1 MTMRFS
7 KAMAI
12 GAFFLCAGHA
22 HTASSYL
29 FDNPENRAF
38 LGVRVGLDIS
48 SAANGGGYYS
58 NKAGFSAGAVYNI
71 PLWRNLYFEP
81 GLSVFYNPFGTT
93 SWDSYEVSVPVI
105 SNGQP
110 VMGSD
115 GKPIADK
122 NKGDCISD

>member
-1 MTMRFS
+1 MVLLVVDTQKLLINNKQYMTMRFS

-22 HTASSYL
+22 HAASSYL

-58 NKAGFSAGAVYNI
+58 NKAGFSAGAVYNMDE
-71 PLWRNLYFEP
+71 PLFRTGSVGFLQSVRNNIVGFLRGFRP
-81 GLSVFYNPFGTT
+81 GYQRWAACYGV
-93 SWDSYEVSVPVI
+93 
-105 SNGQP
+105 
-110 VMGSD
+110 
-115 GKPIADK
+115 
-122 NKGDCISD
+122 

>member
-22 HTASSYL
+22 HAASSYL

-48 SAANGGGYYS
+48 SAANGGILQQQSRVLGR
-58 NKAGFSAGAVYNI
+58 G
-71 PLWRNLYFEP
+71 
-81 GLSVFYNPFGTT
+81 GL
-93 SWDSYEVSVPVI
+93 
-105 SNGQP
+105 
-110 VMGSD
+110 
-115 GKPIADK
+115 
-122 NKGDCISD
+122 

>member
-22 HTASSYL
+22 HAASSYL

-48 SAANGGGYYS
+48 SAANGGGY
-58 NKAGFSAGAVYNI
+58 
-71 PLWRNLYFEP
+71 
-81 GLSVFYNPFGTT
+81 
-93 SWDSYEVSVPVI
+93 
-105 SNGQP
+105 
-110 VMGSD
+110 
-115 GKPIADK
+115 
-122 NKGDCISD
+122 

>member
-22 HTASSYL
+22 HAASSYL

-58 NKAGFSAGAVYNI
+58 NKAGS
-71 PLWRNLYFEP
+71 RP
-81 GLSVFYNPFGTT
+81 GRSIISLFGVTF
-93 SWDSYEVSVPVI
+93 I
-105 SNGQP
+105 SNRVCRFSTIRSEQHRGILTRFP
-110 VMGSD
+110 SRLSAMGSLLW
-115 GKPIADK
+115 GLTVSP
-122 NKGDCISD
+122 